1 MDENFSG
8 TLDKAALK
16 ALSRPSDAKGLAQLA
31 AHLGALSLS
40 GALVVAA
47 SGTLWLVPAWIVHG
61 LLLVFLFA
69 PLHETV
75 HRTAFATRG
84 LNDAVAWGCGLAL
97 ALPPAY
103 FRAYHFAHHRHT
115 QDPSRDP
122 ELASPKP
129 DTWAAYLLHAS
140 GLPYWRRQAGSILA
154 HAAGRVDEPFIAPA
168 GRPAVVREARVV
180 LAIYAA
186 IAVVSV
192 LLGSTAALTLW
203 VVPVMVGQPFL
214 RLYLLAE
221 HTGCPLIA
229 DMFLNTRTTRTN
241 WLVRRLAWNMP
252 YHTEHHAYPA
262 VPFHALPGAHEV
274 LRARL
279 AVVAPGYVAMHR
291 AIVAGF
297 RRRPSVVGP

>member
-8 TLDKAALK
+8 AIDKAALK

-31 AHLGALSLS
+31 AHLWALGLS

-47 SGTLWLVPAWIVHG
+47 SGTGWLAPAWLLHG

-75 HRTAFATRG
+75 HRTAFARRG
-84 LNDAVAWGCGLAL
+84 LNDAVAWGCGLVL

-115 QDPSRDP
+115 QDPARDP
-122 ELASPKP
+122 ELASAKP

-140 GLPYWRRQAGSILA
+140 GLPYWRRQATSILA

-168 GRPAVVREARVV
+168 ARATVVREARTV
-180 LAIYAA
+180 LGIYAA

-192 LLGSTAALTLW
+192 AAGSTLALTLW
-203 VVPVMVGQPFL
+203 VVPVALGQPFL

-229 DMFLNTRTTRTN
+229 DMFRNTRTTRTN

-274 LRARL
+274 LRERL
-279 AVVAPGYVAMHR
+279 AVVAPGYISVHR
-291 AIVAGF
+291 DIVAGF